1 MYCRR
6 LFVPSRNWQQRIE
19 DILAA
24 IADIQGW
31 TLDKTQEDLETNTI
45 LLRAIL
51 YSFVIIGEASIHVS
65 QDIQDK
71 YSEIPWRL
79 MKDMRNVMTH
89 EYFQIDSQILWST
102 IQKNLPAVKSQLES
116 LLQRELGAN

>member
-1 MYCRR
+1 
-6 LFVPSRNWQQRIE
+6 VPSRNWQQRIE